1 MRNLK
6 RALSLGLTAA
16 MISGLMV
23 MGSSA
28 ASYAD
33 VTSEDHQEAIDVLQA
48 VGVMVGDENGDFN
61 PDSLVTRNEMAV
73 VMSNLMDYRVASYA
87 GTSPFTDVPSWAEP
101 YVAACYTNGLTAG
114 TSATTYGGSENVT
127 AAQAALMMM
136 KALGYFQYA
145 SDFESDWQL
154 ATLRQASKIELLED
168 VDTAATEAMT
178 RNEVAQLVLNT
189 LKATMVENDGEG
201 QITVSGEG
209 FTVTT
214 GKTSYS
220 EVLSTDRVY
229 SRIDDWKN
237 YDNKYSVELGEKLY
251 QGDLRLTGNSDDF
264 GRPANV
270 WSYKNDEIGTYPDT
284 AEETWTTKVTEKAL
298 YAAAGSTAVDEYTW
312 SVYVDG
318 KEVEFDPDD
327 LSRNSSDRVL
337 NSGNGV
343 LTQVYVDTLKSQV
356 VLTQINTYVAEVSKV
371 VENDD
376 DYTVTVNFKT
386 QPAALGS
393 IDREFDTETE
403 FSKEDIVLVT
413 VANDAIKSMDKAET
427 VEGTVNSVKENDY
440 LKIDGT
446 TYNYNYAYTVDSVLK
461 GYDKAKGLYDLD
473 ASAGANPEAGNDA
486 TIYLDTYG
494 NAIAIEKTD
503 VSVDD
508 YLYIKGLDSAYDE
521 VSAKVVFADGTEAT
535 IDIDELDSK
544 PATIDGGAN
553 DVKKDTVYKFSKSG
567 SDYDLTS
574 VSKITGRTGIP
585 VAKDLVI
592 IKESASFTGDSKTY
606 SANSNTVYV
615 DVDNN
620 KVFTG
625 YRNVP
630 GMTSATGG
638 YVVEKNDVAEIVF
651 LKDAGKYDV
660 DDDSFFFVKST
671 GDVEVVDTE
680 DGKFYE
686 WTVYVNGNK
695 ETLTLTKSASDEI
708 KTNKAGMYSIE
719 STDKHDYVED
729 VDFKVGG
736 TDLTTSYATT
746 AEKDI
751 LKLYSTA
758 GDLATGKNT
767 VFAYDSETTFMV
779 VELKDGKP
787 DGDNIYAGS
796 VSNIE
801 TDTEGRTGVYVLN
814 VEDKNTSKTPLA
826 TLVLVIV
833 PEDGTSSDNTG
844 TSADVKS
851 VALDSNG
858 ANALKATVVMT
869 KNVRG
874 YATFQLQYSTDD
886 GKTWNNSG
894 SAQTAPFYS
903 DKAECSFTSVPSS
916 MGGMVYRVLVSSV
929 DGLKTVD
936 GDVKIDFTDVAS
948 DGNTLCQ

>member
-337 NSGNGV
+337 DSGNGV
-343 LTQVYVDTLKSQV
+343 LTQVYVDTLKSKV

-371 VENDD
+371 VENDN

-403 FSKEDIVLVT
+403 FSKEDIVRVT

-440 LKIDGT
+440 LKIGGT

-473 ASAGANPEAGNDA
+473 ASEGANPEAGNDA

-508 YLYIKGLDSAYDE
+508 YLYVTGTDKAYDE
-521 VSAKVVFADGTEAT
+521 VSAKVVFSNGTEAT

-574 VSKITGRTGIP
+574 VNKITDRTGTH

-630 GMTSATGG
+630 GMTSASGG
-638 YVVEKNDVAEIVF
+638 YVVEKNGIAEIVF
-651 LKDAGKYDV
+651 LKNAGKYDV

-671 GDVEVVDTE
+671 SDVEVVDTE

-686 WTVYVNGNK
+686 WTVFVNGVK
-695 ETLTLTKSASDEI
+695 ETLTLTSSANSEI
-708 KTNKAGMYSIE
+708 KRDGVGMYSIE

-729 VDFKVGG
+729 VDFQVSG
-736 TDLTTSYATT
+736 TDLKTSYAKY
-746 AEKDI
+746 AEKE
-751 LKLYSTA
+751 LLELSSTA
-758 GDLATGKNT
+758 GDKAMGSKT
-767 VFAYDSETTFMV
+767 VFAYDKDTTFFV
-779 VELKDGKP
+779 VELKNDKP

-796 VSNIE
+796 VNSIE
-801 TDTEGRTGVYVLN
+801 TDADGRTGVYVLN

-833 PEDGTSSDNTG
+833 PEDGTPSDDTG
-844 TSADVKS
+844 SSADVKS
-851 VALDSNG
+851 VSLESTA
-858 ANALKATVVMT
+858 ANTLKATVVMT
-869 KNVRG
+869 KNVSG
-874 YATFQLQYSTDD
+874 FATFQLQYSTDN

-903 DKAECSFTSVPSS
+903 DKAECPFTNVTSS

-929 DGLKTVD
+929 DGLKTSD
-936 GDVKIDFTDVAS
+936 GGVEIDFTNVAS